1 MKLLIVVDMQNDF
14 IDGALGS
21 KEAVAIVPYVKQT
34 IEEFD
39 GKVIFTRDTHFDDY
53 MDTQEGKNLPVP
65 HCVQNTHGWEIH
77 PQLEALRKTDAI
89 DKITF
94 GSKDLISVIEQEKDV
109 ESITF
114 LGLCTDICVASN
126 ALILKATFPEATVS
140 VDPLACAGVT
150 PASHDAALTTMRMCQ
165 VEVAE
170 EQKVEDKK
178 KSVTKKII
186 GIISN
191 IVACVL
197 YVPLCVYFTF
207 LGLMF
212 LIYTDY
218 SAIWSVSG
226 ICNLL
231 AGGIWLCTPLACVAA
246 IIWSVVCRKKGK
258 YLKSYVV
265 QLLPLESVLLGI
277 FCLLGAVATFVVGYL
292 LVLGSRWICGRKSK
306 VLRAVLY
313 YVTITMLIL
322 DPIYLGVLYSFFG
335 GGDMN
340 GISLLIPEL
349 AARVAFLIL
358 LAFNGL
364 VFWKIVLPRYTKSFQ
379 E

>member
-1 MKLLIVVDMQNDF
+1 MSKYLIVVDVQKDF
-14 IDGALGS
+14 VDGALGTP
-21 KEAVAIVPYVKQT
+21 EAQAIIPRVREKIAQYRERGDK
-34 IEEFD
+34 I
-39 GKVIFTRDTHFDDY
+39 IFTRDTHREDY
-53 MDTQEGKNLPVP
+53 LATNEGKHLPVA
-65 HCVQNTHGWEIH
+65 HCIKDTDGWQICEG
-77 PQLEALRKTDAI
+77 LAEADDVVL
-89 DKITF
+89 DKPTF
-94 GSKDLISVIEQEKDV
+94 GFLDWKDYIADDGELSIELI
-109 ESITF
+109 
-114 LGLCTDICVASN
+114 GLCTDICVASN
-126 ALILKATFPEATVS
+126 ALILKATFPEASVS

-170 EQKVEDKK
+170 ERKVEDKK

-197 YVPLCVYFTF
+197 YIPLCVYFTF

-246 IIWSVVCRKKGK
+246 IVWSVVCRKKGK

-277 FCLLGAVATFVVGYL
+277 FFMALSMIAVSV
-292 LVLGSRWICGRKSK
+292 
-306 VLRAVLY
+306 
-313 YVTITMLIL
+313 
-322 DPIYLGVLYSFFG
+322 
-335 GGDMN
+335 
-340 GISLLIPEL
+340 
-349 AARVAFLIL
+349 
-358 LAFNGL
+358 
-364 VFWKIVLPRYTKSFQ
+364 
-379 E
+379 